1 MHTTRK
7 HTAHVTP
14 GSRVGLFQ
22 KGPLSMHP
30 SAALPQPHP
39 LSRVPFMALTSLG
52 LALLAALPA
61 HAQNLVTNP
70 GFETGDFTG
79 YTSSGPVGID
89 TAAHTG
95 SFSAEFNGVNTFGD
109 LSQSI
114 ATTAGKTYNISFF
127 LMNNGGPNNEFKAS
141 FAGFQGVDVV
151 NSNSFAYTQFSFTAV
166 ATGPTSLL
174 QFDAFQN
181 PSRFRLDD
189 ISVTAAPAVPEAS
202 TTVSLGLLL
211 ALGLGGLVVGARRRK
226 ANSTL

>member
-7 HTAHVTP
+7 HTVRIASGP
-14 GSRVGLFQ
+14 PPARLRRGLS
-22 KGPLSMHP
+22 PCM
-30 SAALPQPHP
+30 PQPR
-39 LSRVPFMALTSLG
+39 SIIRAPFVALTALG
-52 LALLAALPA
+52 LALLAAPHA

-95 SFSAEFNGVNTFGD
+95 NFSAEFNGINTFGD

-151 NSNSFAYTQFSFTAV
+151 NANGFAFTQFNFTAV

-189 ISVTAAPAVPEAS
+189 ISVTVAPAVPEAS

-211 ALGLGGLVVGARRRK
+211 ALGLSGLVVSARRRK
-226 ANSTL
+226 ANPTL